1 MLELVCAH
9 IHNYFERHPVS
20 HQRIVFSGTYTIAS
34 GSISL
39 PFLLSG
45 QKFRIKGSAL
55 NDGVYTYGSPVK
67 DDDGKASASLSDET
81 FTGEVWVMYPPKA
94 VLTLSEEIADWITK
108 YGAAAVSPYQS
119 ESFGGYSYTK
129 SSGAANTGGGASAG
143 TWQGVF
149 SARLN
154 EWRKVSSE

>member
-1 MLELVCAH
+1 MLEQLCAH

-20 HQRIVFSGTYTIAS
+20 HNRIVFPGTYTIEN

-39 PFLLSG
+39 PFLSG
-45 QKFRIKGSAL
+45 QKFRIRGSAL
-55 NDGVYTYGSPVK
+55 NDGVYTYGSTIK
-67 DDDGKASASLSDET
+67 DDDGSKAVTLADET
-81 FTGEVWVMYPPKA
+81 FNGEIWAMYPPKA
-94 VLTLSEEIADWITK
+94 VLQLAAEISDWISK
-108 YGAAAVSPYQS
+108 YGAAANSPYQS

-129 SSGAANTGGGASAG
+129 ASGAANTGGGASTG